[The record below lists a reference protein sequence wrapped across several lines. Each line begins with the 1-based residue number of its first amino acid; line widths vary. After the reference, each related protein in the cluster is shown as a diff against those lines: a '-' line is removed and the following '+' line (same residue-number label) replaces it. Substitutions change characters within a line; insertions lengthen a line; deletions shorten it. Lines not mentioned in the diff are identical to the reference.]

1 MLNRIKFAT
10 ASKKSVRKQ
19 TQEQI
24 RTAKI
29 HFIHSF
35 YPRPSLSK
43 MLVPWIIVRKTIT
56 LVILH
61 FLSVQIMYVS
71 CDITY
76 FLSKQAFS
84 ICWKTTSGDVLSKWI
99 TFLHARKLGQS
110 SAFHLALPHCLPAP
124 TGSPTHSS
132 LTDLYGRHTITFQE
146 VIFLWLEKDVS
157 GSKRASITVCTVC
170 FYSATEQQK
179 Q

>member
-1 MLNRIKFAT
+1 M
-10 ASKKSVRKQ
+10 SV
-19 TQEQI
+19 
-24 RTAKI
+24 
-29 HFIHSF
+29 S
-35 YPRPSLSK
+35 
-43 MLVPWIIVRKTIT
+43 WIIVRKTIT

-76 FLSKQAFS
+76 FLCKQVFS

-110 SAFHLALPHCLPAP
+110 RAFHLALPHCLPAP
-124 TGSPTHSS
+124 TGSPNHSS

-146 VIFLWLEKDVS
+146 VISLWLEKDVS
-157 GSKRASITVCTVC
+157 GSKRTSITVCTVY
-170 FYSATEQQK
+170 FYRATEHQK
-179 Q
+179 K